1 VTDEPAMTPDTKR
14 PAPWRGRRRVMDV
27 KGKCMTVRVT
37 VEDRSKIADAAG
49 KAGLSVGEFVRT
61 VTLGT
66 ALPSAAK
73 LPLVDRQQLVRL
85 LGELGKVGSN
95 VNQIAK
101 AFNSASAVPEVQAL
115 AAMRADL
122 AAMRS
127 ALMTA
132 LGSEP

>member
-1 VTDEPAMTPDTKR
+1 
-14 PAPWRGRRRVMDV
+14 
-27 KGKCMTVRVT
+27 MTVRVT
-37 VEDRSKIADAAG
+37 VKDRSKIADAAG

-61 VTLGT
+61 VALGS
-66 ALPSAAK
+66 APPSAVK
-73 LPLVDRQQLVRL
+73 LPLVDRQQLVRM

-101 AFNSASAVPEVQAL
+101 AFNSASAVPEAQAL

-127 ALMTA
+127 AVMKA